1 MFGCVR
7 WMLAPLAVAI
17 SLVGATVAEADILA
31 TTANTGGTSGG
42 SLQVNVAV
50 QQSGGTA
57 LAFST
62 TKQKQKVVITF
73 NAECHADGGGWMTVI
88 IVVDGK
94 EANPPS
100 GNDFA
105 LCTPGAGWVGA
116 VRQSIVVVP
125 RTGTHSVIVRAQGIA
140 GNNSWSLD
148 DISLVVEN

>member
-1 MFGCVR
+1 M
-7 WMLAPLAVAI
+7 
-17 SLVGATVAEADILA
+17 AEADILA

-62 TKQKQKVVITF
+62 SKQKQKVVITF
-73 NAECHADGGGWMTVI
+73 NAECRADGSGWMTVI
-88 IVVDGK
+88 IVVDGNA
-94 EANPPS
+94 ANPPS
-100 GNDFA
+100 GADFFA

-116 VRQSIVVVP
+116 VRQSIYC
-125 RTGTHSVIVRAQGIA
+125 RAEDRNHSVTVRAQGIA

-148 DISLVVEN
+148 DISLVVER